1 MYAGITTL
9 SSVKNEKND
18 DVIKGMNSKEGEQVQ
33 FDTDVNLGEDSKI
46 NVWLGKVDD
55 QMRLSLATSLQNSMK
70 DIAAIENGD
79 DDSLLKII
87 EKQPAQTGLLSL
99 QVFWCSRVE
108 KALENKG
115 TETGAELS

>member
-9 SSVKNEKND
+9 SSVKNDKND
-18 DVIKGMNSKEGEQVQ
+18 DIIKGMNSKEGEQVQ

-115 TETGAELS
+115 AETGGELN